1 MTDLA
6 YLSLAEG
13 SRLVAAKKLSPVEW
27 TTALL
32 DRIAAVDPHYNA
44 FIAVTA
50 DKALAQ
56 AKSAEAEIARGVS
69 RGPLHGVPYAAKD
82 IFDVE
87 GLPTTCHSKVRQHHR
102 ATSDGFVIR
111 KLRDAGAILLGKLAL
126 HEFATG
132 GPAFDL
138 PWPPARN
145 PWNRDLH
152 PGGSSSGS
160 AVALVCGMAP
170 MTLGTDTGGS
180 VRNPATCCGIIGMKP
195 TYGAVSLS
203 GVFPLTFS
211 LDHVGPMTR
220 SVEDNAITLHAIAS
234 HDPNDPTSTA
244 RPLGDCLKDMKRSLK
259 GLRIGVIEHFYS
271 DDERGDPE
279 QVHGIE
285 RAIEVLHQFGA
296 EVRSIRLSPLATWR
310 DCNRTLHQAES
321 YVIHERDMQE
331 RPQDYARITLDKT
344 LAGAFIPASKYIKAQ
359 QLRRVLCQE
368 FADAMRD
375 LDAVITLSSLDLPT
389 RLDDPAATARTYD
402 RQCRLVFNVT
412 GTPTI
417 SVPTGF
423 SASGMPL
430 AMQISGKVFDD
441 PMVYRVAYAYCE
453 ATGFAD
459 KRAPIKVAERL
470 AVTA

>member
-13 SRLVAAKKLSPVEW
+13 ARLITAKKLSPVEW
-27 TTALL
+27 TRALL
-32 DRIAAVDPHYNA
+32 DRISAVDPHYNA

-56 AKSAEAEIARGVS
+56 AKTAEAEITAGKS
-69 RGPLHGVPYAAKD
+69 RGPFHGVPYATKD

-87 GLPTTCHSKVRQHHR
+87 GLPTTCHSKVRQDHR
-102 ATSDGFVIR
+102 ATSDAFVIR
-111 KLRDAGAILLGKLAL
+111 KLHDAGAILLGKLAL

-180 VRNPATCCGIIGMKP
+180 VRNPATCCGIVGMKP

-220 SVEDNAITLHAIAS
+220 TVEDNAITLHAIAGHNPS
-234 HDPNDPTSTA
+234 DPTSTT
-244 RPLGDCLKDMKRSLK
+244 RPLGDCLKDLKRGLK
-259 GLRIGVIEHFYS
+259 GLRIGVIEHFYTE
-271 DDERGDPE
+271 DAVGNQE
-279 QVHGIE
+279 QVGGINA
-285 RAIEVLHQFGA
+285 AIDVLKGLGA
-296 EVRSIRLSPLATWR
+296 QIRTVKISPLATWR
-310 DCNRTLHQAES
+310 ECNRTLHQAES

-344 LAGAFIPASKYIKAQ
+344 LSGAFIPASKYIKAQ

-389 RLDDPAATARTYD
+389 RLDDPEATAKTYD

-423 SASGMPL
+423 SASGLPL
-430 AMQISGKVFDD
+430 AMQISSRAFDD
-441 PMVYRVAYAYCE
+441 AMVYRAAHAYCE
-453 ATGFAD
+453 AAGFAD
-459 KRAPIKVAERL
+459 KRAPIEFAAKVAAE
-470 AVTA
+470 

>member
-6 YLSLAEG
+6 YLSVAEG
-13 SRLVAAKKLSPVEW
+13 ARLLAAKKLSPVEW
-27 TTALL
+27 TAALL

-50 DKALAQ
+50 DRALVQ
-56 AKSAEAEIARGVS
+56 AKVAEAEIAAGKS

-102 ATSDGFVIR
+102 AASDAFVIR
-111 KLRDAGAILLGKLAL
+111 KLDDAGAILLGKLAL

-132 GPAFDL
+132 GPALDL
-138 PWPPARN
+138 PFPPARN

-160 AVALVCGMAP
+160 AVALACGMAP

-220 SVEDNAITLHAIAS
+220 SVEDNAITLAAIAG
-234 HDPNDPTSTA
+234 HDPDDPTSTA
-244 RPLGDCLKDMKRSLK
+244 RPLGDCVAGIAEGIK
-259 GLRIGVIEHFYS
+259 GLRIGVIEHFYTE
-271 DDERGDPE
+271 DAAGDAE
-279 QVHGIE
+279 QVAGITA
-285 RAIEVLHQFGA
+285 AIEVLKRLGA
-296 EVRSIRLSPLATWR
+296 SVRTIRLSPLTTLR
-310 DCNRTLHQAES
+310 ECNRTIHQAES
-321 YVIHERDMQE
+321 YVIHEKDMQE
-331 RPQDYARITLDKT
+331 RPEAYARITLDKT
-344 LAGAFIPASKYIKAQ
+344 LAGAFVPASKYIKAQ
-359 QLRRVLCQE
+359 QLRRVLCRE
-368 FADAMRD
+368 FAEAMRD

-389 RLDDPAATARTYD
+389 RLDDPEATARTYD

-423 SASGMPL
+423 SASGLPL
-430 AMQISGKVFDD
+430 AMQIGGRAFDD
-441 PMVYRVAYAYCE
+441 AMVYRVAHAYCE

-459 KRAPIKVAERL
+459 QRPSIKIAER
-470 AVTA
+470 AVA